1 MTDLKYG
8 DVSVRMDGH
17 VALIEIH
24 RPPHNYFDAQL
35 IQDLAEAFEA
45 MDNYHDCR
53 AIVLA
58 SEGKSFCAGAN
69 FNAAFAKSDSK
80 DQTPTQSIQDATAA
94 GANDEVAS
102 TTSRL
107 YQNAVRLFACSK
119 PVVAAIQGAA
129 IGGGFGLALVADFR
143 VVSPDARFAANFV
156 KLGIHPGFGLT
167 HTLPRVIGVQRAA
180 LMFYTGRRIAGEEAV
195 AWGLADV
202 LASPDLLRES
212 AMRLAT
218 EIAECAPLAVQ
229 STRATMRRGLA
240 DAVRAQ
246 TDHEHAEQ
254 SLLFQSEDHR
264 EGVRAVSERRPG
276 RFN

>member
-1 MTDLKYG
+1 MNNIKYG
-8 DVSVRMDGH
+8 DVSVRLEGH

-35 IQDLAEAFEA
+35 IQDLADAFEA
-45 MDNYHDCR
+45 MDSNHDCR
-53 AIVLA
+53 ALVLA

-69 FNAAFAKSDSK
+69 FDAKAASTD
-80 DQTPTQSIQDATAA
+80 
-94 GANDEVAS
+94 DEVAS

-107 YQNAVRLFACSK
+107 YQNAVRLFACKK
-119 PVVAAIQGAA
+119 PIVAAVQGAA

-143 VVSPDARFAANFV
+143 VLSPDARFGANFV

-167 HTLPRVIGVQRAA
+167 YTLPRVIGIQRAS
-180 LMFYTGRRIAGEEAV
+180 LMFYTGRRIAGDEAF
-195 AWGLADV
+195 AWGLGDV
-202 LASPDLLRES
+202 LVEPDRLREE
-212 AMRLAT
+212 AIKLAT

-240 DAVRAQ
+240 EAVRAQ
-246 TDHEHAEQ
+246 THHEHAEQ
-254 SLLFQSEDHR
+254 GLLFQTEDHK

-276 RFN
+276 VFNGR